1 MLLSIFFFV
10 FHHHSLFVCLSLDA
24 VKTQKFRIK
33 FVYLQGKYPSC
44 LESCFKWNTSCS
56 DTLSPVVL
64 ANVSSK
70 EEWEVRN
77 PRNAKIS
84 CMHIYF
90 GPVNPFIYFTPS
102 RPLISSGSWLT
113 LHNCDIY
120 YLSAV
125 KYDPATTDLIF
136 IRVNIYPGPGEGG
149 LQLISEPVYFIRVTI
164 YPAAF
169 SYNISRGH
177 YLPRGPGR
185 GGPLLIFQPIYFY
198 QGHYLPRH
206 LIPQY

>member
-113 LHNCDIY
+113 LHNCDF
-120 YLSAV
+120 L
-125 KYDPATTDLIF
+125 F
-136 IRVNIYPGPGEGG
+136 ISSKIWPCDYRSNFHQG
-149 LQLISEPVYFIRVTI
+149 Q
-164 YPAAF
+164 
-169 SYNISRGH
+169 
-177 YLPRGPGR
+177 YLPRARGR
-185 GGPLLIFQPIYFY
+185 GLTANFWARLFY
-198 QGHYLPRH
+198 QGHYLPSS
-206 LIPQY
+206 LSPQY